1 MKLCFRG
8 YLRKPKAQIKKLPLN
23 RSNLY
28 SFRSKIG
35 RNKNIFIDSGSG
47 LGKNPLQ
54 FIPALLVYG
63 GYVIGRLRR
72 EGRQ

>member
-8 YLRKPKAQIKKLPLN
+8 YLRKPKAQIKKLSLN

-35 RNKNIFIDSGSG
+35 RNKYIFIDSGSG

-54 FIPALLVYG
+54 FIPVLLVNG
-63 GYVIGRLRR
+63 GQVIGMARR
-72 EGRQ
+72 EGRE